1 MAATA
6 APTRGDAPWRRA
18 YFFEDFRVGQ
28 QRVSNPDPCAP
39 PTDAPPTDEDAGAGV
54 GGSVEAGIASFL
66 ALVDRSGVLPEP
78 PLRVLGAQW
87 SEVQPGAAVRTTFTV
102 TRCRRV
108 PGEAAG
114 SVRWHVRGDDAHG
127 RTVQEGTVTL
137 LVPARSD
144 GAADD
149 GGELACFTPA
159 WGQALAARLED
170 DARFAA
176 ATATWDGSMGLR
188 SGSDQVQ
195 LRVYRGRV
203 IDAAARTPHGATFT
217 VEAGESTWADL
228 LTATSNDFLRR
239 VMSSDAFSV
248 SGSAYEYL
256 RMTKALL
263 LLIDAARDL
272 TKEAAA

>member
-6 APTRGDAPWRRA
+6 GGTRGDAPGRQA
-18 YFFEDFRVGQ
+18 YFEDFRVGQ
-28 QRVSNPDPCAP
+28 QVTSSDPGAP
-39 PTDAPPTDEDAGAGV
+39 PPGQDHGTPEA
-54 GGSVEAGIASFL
+54 GSVGAGIALFL

-78 PLRVLGAQW
+78 PLRVLGTQW
-87 SEVQPGAAVRTTFTV
+87 SAAQPGPAGAAVRTTFTV

-127 RTVQEGTVTL
+127 RTVEEGTVTL
-137 LVPARSD
+137 LVPARAD

-149 GGELACFTPA
+149 GGELACFTRE

-176 ATATWDGSMGLR
+176 ATATWDGSIGLR
-188 SGSDQVQ
+188 SGSDEVQ

-217 VEAGESTWADL
+217 VEAEERTWAEL
-228 LTATSNDFLRR
+228 LTAPSNDFLRR